1 MIHILYKGDF
11 MKKILFLFLLFC
23 STRVMAL
30 DLTSYSKSAIM
41 IEPTTNSI
49 IYELNKDERLAPASM
64 TKLMTML
71 LIMEAVDDGKIDLTD
86 EVLVSENA
94 AGMGG
99 SQVFLEA
106 NSKIAVEQL
115 LKGIAIASGN
125 DAAVAMAEHIAGS
138 TSEFVNMMNNKVK
151 ELGLKNTHF
160 VNVHGLD
167 AENHYSSAYDMAMI
181 ATELL
186 KHNKVLEY
194 TSLYEDYLVKPDGS
208 KTWLVNTNKL
218 VRFYEGVDGLKTG
231 YTSNAKY
238 CLTSTASK
246 NNIRFI
252 TVVMGVDTSEHRSS
266 DTTSMLNYGFTNY
279 KLNTIVKFSD
289 VVSSVNVYKGK
300 KKSILVYPKE
310 EVTDLIKQNEDKQYS
325 YNIDTYELKAPISKG
340 DVVGQ
345 LEVVDSNGK
354 VVKIVDLIS
363 KENVLKHNF
372 FSMFG
377 EIFKNIINGYV

>member
-1 MIHILYKGDF
+1 
-11 MKKILFLFLLFC
+11 MKKILFLLLTLFT
-23 STRVMAL
+23 TRVMAL

-41 IEPTTNSI
+41 IESTTNTV

-71 LIMEAVDDGKIDLTD
+71 LIMESIDEGKINLSDT
-86 EVLVSENA
+86 VLISENA
-94 AGMGG
+94 SGMGG
-99 SQVFLEA
+99 SQDFLEA
-106 NSKIAVEQL
+106 NSKIEVEQL

-138 TSEFVNMMNNKVK
+138 TSEFVNMMNKKVK
-151 ELGLKNTHF
+151 DLGLKNTHF

-167 AENHYSSAYDMAMI
+167 ADNHYSTAYDMAMI
-181 ATELL
+181 ARELL
-186 KHNKVLEY
+186 THKKILEY
-194 TSLYEDYLVKPDGS
+194 TSLYEDYLVKPDGT

-231 YTSNAKY
+231 YTSTAKY
-238 CLTSTASK
+238 CLTSTANK

-279 KLNTIVKFSD
+279 KLNTVVKSSD
-289 VVSSVNVYKGK
+289 IVSSVPVYKGK

-310 EVTDLIKQNEDKQYS
+310 DVTDLIKQNEDKKYS
-325 YNIDTYELKAPISKG
+325 YNIDTYDLKAPVRKG

-345 LEVVDSNGK
+345 LEIVDNSGK
-354 VVKIVDLIS
+354 VVRIVDLVS
-363 KENVLKHNF
+363 KSSVEKHNF
-372 FSMFG
+372 ISMFG
-377 EIFKNIINGYV
+377 EIFRNIINGYV

>member
-1 MIHILYKGDF
+1 
-11 MKKILFLFLLFC
+11 MKKILFLLLTLFT
-23 STRVMAL
+23 TRVMAL

-41 IEPTTNSI
+41 IEPTTNTV

-71 LIMEAVDDGKIDLTD
+71 LIMESIDEGKINLSDT
-86 EVLVSENA
+86 VLISENA
-94 AGMGG
+94 SGMGG

-106 NSKIAVEQL
+106 NSKIEVEQL

-138 TSEFVNMMNNKVK
+138 TSEFVNMMNKKVK
-151 ELGLKNTHF
+151 DLGLKNTHF

-167 AENHYSSAYDMAMI
+167 ADNHYSTAYDMAMI
-181 ATELL
+181 ARELL
-186 KHNKVLEY
+186 THKKILEY
-194 TSLYEDYLVKPDGS
+194 TSLYEDYLVKPDGT

-231 YTSNAKY
+231 YTSTAKY
-238 CLTSTASK
+238 CLTSTANK

-279 KLNTIVKFSD
+279 KLNTVVKSSD
-289 VVSSVNVYKGK
+289 IVSSVPVYKGK

-310 EVTDLIKQNEDKQYS
+310 DVTDLIKQNEDKKYS
-325 YNIDTYELKAPISKG
+325 YNIDTYDLKAPVRKG

-345 LEVVDSNGK
+345 LEIVDNSGK
-354 VVKIVDLIS
+354 VVRIVDLVS
-363 KENVLKHNF
+363 KSSVEKHNF
-372 FSMFG
+372 ISMFG
-377 EIFKNIINGYV
+377 EMFRNIINGYV